1 MKKSITTLLIL
12 AFFWVSN
19 VANSQVVIKNDS
31 IFKTADQMLL
41 ANELNT
47 SGEPFAEALGY
58 NLDDLNPMVPNAP
71 DSTSYSLGIE
81 NYEYSRYL
89 LQALGAQSGLGLHIM
104 WSPMVEQMAA
114 MEPAG
119 FDGTFTGGMVNGFNE
134 DDELMMMVSHF
145 SMLSN
150 QMAPANPFPQFAD
163 FESGNMHLPQTVA
176 PDFQMDFAS
185 TRWDR
190 SKMNKTLN
198 LAAMGQSLM
207 KQYLWAADMLGAFH
221 DSLDNTIEA
230 DGIITPDSANSSH
243 FDPNNNVFYGGNN
256 LDGFMGQVIT
266 AQSVNKTMFL
276 LTKLAFDGTTL
287 GMVDPMT
294 YDPANGIQ
302 YFPHSIAATET
313 SMGDMLPPMLS
324 ALEVTDARSHLF
336 DQLSYLWA
344 TASYTNM
351 MDPAINDPQHL
362 AYHSVFDGDPFPAPM
377 SVTGVMGP
385 YDMMMG
391 ASKVLFLNTME
402 MHFNAAEGTFVDVSE
417 LSGSGQVF
425 KENAITAS
433 NAGYIVVV
441 LAKVAQEFA
450 GMSMG
455 TMATDALISQVNFI
469 LTSLKHPDGG
479 FYNSYTIG
487 NGPSNAPQN
496 LESQAAIIRGLY
508 EAYLL
513 TNNATLLQE
522 ANDAYNYLIN
532 TFYVPSLNVF
542 KTEKNNNTATYTPFN
557 LAVLSGSLREASL
570 VGNQADAAAIY
581 TRVFK
586 SVYNKMILTEA
597 EQSGET
603 GNDSDGDGVP
613 YTAGGTLPFTFAAE
627 GTYDITITGI
637 NPFLAAN
644 TSISVYPNPATDFI
658 NIQFSLKEAAKADV
672 KIFDLNGRLVLVQS
686 SQSKIS
692 GTQNLKVSLASL
704 PPNTYFVRLTVNN
717 EIAGINKLVVI
728 R

>member
-1 MKKSITTLLIL
+1 MIRNI
-12 AFFWVSN
+12 
-19 VANSQVVIKNDS
+19 
-31 IFKTADQMLL
+31 
-41 ANELNT
+41 
-47 SGEPFAEALGY
+47 Y
-58 NLDDLNPMVPNAP
+58 
-71 DSTSYSLGIE
+71 
-81 NYEYSRYL
+81 
-89 LQALGAQSGLGLHIM
+89 
-104 WSPMVEQMAA
+104 
-114 MEPAG
+114 
-119 FDGTFTGGMVNGFNE
+119 
-134 DDELMMMVSHF
+134 
-145 SMLSN
+145 
-150 QMAPANPFPQFAD
+150 
-163 FESGNMHLPQTVA
+163 
-176 PDFQMDFAS
+176 
-185 TRWDR
+185 
-190 SKMNKTLN
+190 
-198 LAAMGQSLM
+198 
-207 KQYLWAADMLGAFH
+207 
-221 DSLDNTIEA
+221 
-230 DGIITPDSANSSH
+230 
-243 FDPNNNVFYGGNN
+243 
-256 LDGFMGQVIT
+256 
-266 AQSVNKTMFL
+266 
-276 LTKLAFDGTTL
+276 
-287 GMVDPMT
+287 
-294 YDPANGIQ
+294 
-302 YFPHSIAATET
+302 
-313 SMGDMLPPMLS
+313 
-324 ALEVTDARSHLF
+324 
-336 DQLSYLWA
+336 
-344 TASYTNM
+344 
-351 MDPAINDPQHL
+351 

-391 ASKVLFLNTME
+391 ASKVLFLNTMA

-417 LSGSGQVF
+417 LSGSGQVI
-425 KENAITAS
+425 KGNTITAS

-450 GMSMG
+450 GMPMG
-455 TMATDALISQVNFI
+455 TMANDALTAQVNFI

-557 LAVLSGSLREASL
+557 LAVLSGALREASL
-570 VGNQADAAAIY
+570 VGNQADAATIY

-613 YTAGGTLPFTFAAE
+613 YIAGGKLPFTFAAE

-658 NIQFSLKEAAKADV
+658 NIQFSLTEASKVDV
-672 KIFDLNGRLVLVQS
+672 KIFDLNGRLMLAQP